1 MTKAKNTK
9 EHAKKHADKDDAPRQ
24 NNGLKCIYFIL
35 LAAEAFTN
43 ALLLNA
49 LAKLNLLQNWQYAIV
64 LVVLIGIFGFNLY
77 KLLISRR
84 AGLAV
89 KLFCVIIAIALI
101 VAGALGYK
109 YARQTIDF
117 VEQVTGAH
125 YETQTYQVRV
135 LKNSSYKD
143 ISQLSRQHIGLL
155 NTNPNLK
162 NTQKALKNAVDFK
175 AKKYAE
181 IGSMIA
187 AIYDFDVAAVV
198 INQSYLDFLE
208 ETDNKF
214 AEESV
219 SIYEFEVRMD
229 APDNRQP
236 VDVTT
241 EPFILYISGSD
252 SRGAI
257 TETARSDVNIL
268 AVVNPKDFKILL
280 VSIPRDYYVQL
291 HGTTGT
297 KDKLTHAGIYG
308 IDMSKTTIEDLL
320 GIKINYTVKVG
331 FTTLTKV
338 VDAVDGIDIYSD
350 TAFKRGN
357 CTFVQ
362 GNQHLNSECAL
373 LYARERYSY
382 SSGDRHRGQNQQQ
395 IITALIAKISD
406 PHYLVRYSKILESAQ
421 DSFESSLSFDEITSF
436 ARYQLSELRTWK
448 VESISLDGIGAMM
461 PTYSMGSQL
470 LYVMQPDMSTVANA
484 QKKISAYLSTE

>member
-1 MTKAKNTK
+1 MTKTKETK
-9 EHAKKHADKDDAPRQ
+9 EHTHKHASEEHTPRG
-24 NNGLKCIYFIL
+24 GLKVVYCIL
-35 LAAEAFTN
+35 LAAQAITN
-43 ALLLNA
+43 GLLLVA
-49 LAKLNLLQNWQYAIV
+49 LAKLNLLQSWQFFAV
-64 LVVLIGIFGFNLY
+64 LIVLIGIFCFNLY
-77 KLLISRR
+77 KLVISKR
-84 AGLAV
+84 AGLIV
-89 KLFCVIIAIALI
+89 KIVCAIIAIALI
-101 VAGALGYK
+101 VAGSFGYK
-109 YARQTIDF
+109 YARQTINF

-125 YETQTYQVRV
+125 YETPTYQVRV
-135 LKNSSYKD
+135 LKNSSYKEV
-143 ISQLSRQHIGLL
+143 SQLSRQHIGLL
-155 NTNPNLK
+155 DTNPNLS

-175 AKKYAE
+175 AKKYSE

-187 AIYDFDVAAVV
+187 AIYDFDVAAIV

-208 ETDNKF
+208 EADNKF
-214 AEESV
+214 VDEST

-229 APDNRQP
+229 APDNRKP
-236 VDVTT
+236 VNVTT

-268 AVVNPKDFKILL
+268 AVVNPKDFKSLL

-320 GIKINYTVKVG
+320 DIKINYTIKVG

-448 VESISLDGIGAMM
+448 VESISLDGTGAMM
-461 PTYSMGSQL
+461 PTYSMGAQL
-470 LYVMQPDMSTVANA
+470 LYVMQPNVNTITNA
-484 QKKISAYLSTE
+484 QKKINDYLTTK

>member
-1 MTKAKNTK
+1 MTKTKGTK
-9 EHAKKHADKDDAPRQ
+9 EHAHKHASEESAPRG
-24 NNGLKCIYFIL
+24 GLKVVYCIL
-35 LAAEAFTN
+35 LAAQAITN
-43 ALLLNA
+43 GLLLVA
-49 LAKLNLLQNWQYAIV
+49 LAKLNLLQSWQFFAV
-64 LVVLIGIFGFNLY
+64 LIVLIGIFCFNLY
-77 KLLISRR
+77 KLVISKR
-84 AGLAV
+84 AGLIIKIICA
-89 KLFCVIIAIALI
+89 IIAIALI
-101 VAGALGYK
+101 VAGSFGYK

-135 LKNSSYKD
+135 LKNSSYKE

-155 NTNPNLK
+155 NTNPNLG

-175 AKKYAE
+175 AKKYSE

-187 AIYDFDVAAVV
+187 AIYDFDVAAIV

-208 ETDNKF
+208 EADNKF
-214 AEESV
+214 VDEST

-229 APDNRQP
+229 APDNRKP
-236 VDVTT
+236 VNVTT

-268 AVVNPKDFKILL
+268 AVINPKDFKILL

-308 IDMSKTTIEDLL
+308 IDMSKNTIEDLL
-320 GIKINYTVKVG
+320 NIKINYTVKVG
-331 FTTLTKV
+331 FNTLTKV

-448 VESISLDGIGAMM
+448 VESISLDGTGAMM
-461 PTYSMGSQL
+461 PTYSMGAQL
-470 LYVMQPDMSTVANA
+470 LYVMQPNVNTITNA
-484 QKKISAYLSTE
+484 QKKINDYLTAK

>member
-1 MTKAKNTK
+1 
-9 EHAKKHADKDDAPRQ
+9 
-24 NNGLKCIYFIL
+24 
-35 LAAEAFTN
+35 
-43 ALLLNA
+43 
-49 LAKLNLLQNWQYAIV
+49 
-64 LVVLIGIFGFNLY
+64 
-77 KLLISRR
+77 
-84 AGLAV
+84 
-89 KLFCVIIAIALI
+89 
-101 VAGALGYK
+101 
-109 YARQTIDF
+109 
-117 VEQVTGAH
+117 
-125 YETQTYQVRV
+125 
-135 LKNSSYKD
+135 
-143 ISQLSRQHIGLL
+143 
-155 NTNPNLK
+155 
-162 NTQKALKNAVDFK
+162 
-175 AKKYAE
+175 
-181 IGSMIA
+181 
-187 AIYDFDVAAVV
+187 
-198 INQSYLDFLE
+198 
-208 ETDNKF
+208 
-214 AEESV
+214 
-219 SIYEFEVRMD
+219 MD
-229 APDNRQP
+229 APDNRKP
-236 VDVTT
+236 VNVTT

-320 GIKINYTVKVG
+320 DIKINYTIKVG

-436 ARYQLSELRTWK
+436 ARYQLSELRAWK
-448 VESISLDGIGAMM
+448 VESISLDGTGAMM
-461 PTYSMGSQL
+461 PTYSMGAQL
-470 LYVMQPDMSTVANA
+470 LYVMQPNVNTITNA
-484 QKKISAYLSTE
+484 QKKINDYLTTK

>member
-1 MTKAKNTK
+1 MTKTK
-9 EHAKKHADKDDAPRQ
+9 GTKKHTHKHASEESTPRG
-24 NNGLKCIYFIL
+24 GLKVVYCIL
-35 LAAEAFTN
+35 LAAQAITN
-43 ALLLNA
+43 GLLLVA
-49 LAKLNLLQNWQYAIV
+49 LAKLNLLQSWQFFAV
-64 LVVLIGIFGFNLY
+64 LIVLIGIFCFNLY
-77 KLLISRR
+77 KLVISKR
-84 AGLAV
+84 AGLIV
-89 KLFCVIIAIALI
+89 KIVCAIIAIALI
-101 VAGALGYK
+101 VAGSFGYK
-109 YARQTIDF
+109 YARQTINF

-135 LKNSSYKD
+135 LKNSSYKEV
-143 ISQLSRQHIGLL
+143 SQLSRQHIGLL
-155 NTNPNLK
+155 DTNPNLS

-175 AKKYAE
+175 AKKYSE

-187 AIYDFDVAAVV
+187 AIYDFDVAAIV
-198 INQSYLDFLE
+198 INQSYLGFLE
-208 ETDNKF
+208 EAENKF
-214 AEESV
+214 VNEST

-229 APDNRQP
+229 APDNRKP
-236 VDVTT
+236 VNVTT

-268 AVVNPKDFKILL
+268 VVINPNDFKILL

-320 GIKINYTVKVG
+320 DIKINYTIKVG

-436 ARYQLSELRTWK
+436 ARYQLSELRAWK
-448 VESISLDGIGAMM
+448 VESISLDGTGAMM
-461 PTYSMGSQL
+461 PTYSMGAQL
-470 LYVMQPDMSTVANA
+470 LYVMQPNVNTITNA
-484 QKKISAYLSTE
+484 QKKINDYLTAK

>member
-1 MTKAKNTK
+1 MTKTKGTK
-9 EHAKKHADKDDAPRQ
+9 EHAHHKHASEEGTPRG
-24 NNGLKCIYFIL
+24 GLKVVYCIL
-35 LAAEAFTN
+35 LAAQAITN
-43 ALLLNA
+43 GLLLVA
-49 LAKLNLLQNWQYAIV
+49 LAKLNLLQSWQFFAV
-64 LVVLIGIFGFNLY
+64 LIVLIGIFCFNVY
-77 KLLISRR
+77 KLVISKH
-84 AGLAV
+84 AGLIIKIVCA
-89 KLFCVIIAIALI
+89 IIAIALI
-101 VAGALGYK
+101 VAGSFGYK
-109 YARQTIDF
+109 YARQTINF

-135 LKNSSYKD
+135 LKNSSYKE

-155 NTNPNLK
+155 NTNPNLS

-175 AKKYAE
+175 AKEYSE

-187 AIYDFDVAAVV
+187 AIYDFDVAAIV

-208 ETDNKF
+208 EADNKF
-214 AEESV
+214 VDEST

-229 APDNRQP
+229 APDNRKP
-236 VDVTT
+236 VNVTT

-320 GIKINYTVKVG
+320 DIKINYTIKVG

-350 TAFKRGN
+350 TAFKRSN
-357 CTFVQ
+357 CTFIQ

-448 VESISLDGIGAMM
+448 VESISLDGTGAMM
-461 PTYSMGSQL
+461 PTYSMGAQL
-470 LYVMQPDMSTVANA
+470 LYVMQPNVNTITNA
-484 QKKISAYLSTE
+484 QKKINDYLTAK

>member
-1 MTKAKNTK
+1 MTKTKETK
-9 EHAKKHADKDDAPRQ
+9 EHTHKHASEEHTPRG
-24 NNGLKCIYFIL
+24 GLKVVYCIL
-35 LAAEAFTN
+35 LAAQAITN
-43 ALLLNA
+43 GLLLVA
-49 LAKLNLLQNWQYAIV
+49 LAKLNLLQSWQFFAV
-64 LVVLIGIFGFNLY
+64 LIVLIGIFCFNLY
-77 KLLISRR
+77 KLVISKR
-84 AGLAV
+84 AGLIV
-89 KLFCVIIAIALI
+89 KIVCAIIAIALI
-101 VAGALGYK
+101 VAGSFGYK
-109 YARQTIDF
+109 YARQTINF

-135 LKNSSYKD
+135 LKNSSYKEV
-143 ISQLSRQHIGLL
+143 SQLSRQHIGLL
-155 NTNPNLK
+155 DTNPNLS

-175 AKKYAE
+175 AKKYSE

-187 AIYDFDVAAVV
+187 AIYDFDVAAIV

-208 ETDNKF
+208 EADNKF
-214 AEESV
+214 VDEST

-229 APDNRQP
+229 APDNRKP
-236 VDVTT
+236 VNVTT

-320 GIKINYTVKVG
+320 DIKINYTIKVS

-448 VESISLDGIGAMM
+448 VESISLDGTGAMM
-461 PTYSMGSQL
+461 PTYSMGAQL
-470 LYVMQPDMSTVANA
+470 LYVMQPNVNTITNA
-484 QKKISAYLSTE
+484 QKKINDYLTTK

>member
-1 MTKAKNTK
+1 MTKTKETK
-9 EHAKKHADKDDAPRQ
+9 EHTHKHASEEHTPRG
-24 NNGLKCIYFIL
+24 GLKVVYCIL
-35 LAAEAFTN
+35 LAAQAITN
-43 ALLLNA
+43 GLLLVA
-49 LAKLNLLQNWQYAIV
+49 LAKLNLLQSWQFFAV
-64 LVVLIGIFGFNLY
+64 LIVLIGIFCFNLY
-77 KLLISRR
+77 KLVISKR
-84 AGLAV
+84 AGLIV
-89 KLFCVIIAIALI
+89 KIVCAIIAIALI
-101 VAGALGYK
+101 VAGSFGYK
-109 YARQTIDF
+109 YARQTINF

-135 LKNSSYKD
+135 LKNSSYKEV
-143 ISQLSRQHIGLL
+143 SQLSRQHIGLL
-155 NTNPNLK
+155 DTNPNLS

-175 AKKYAE
+175 AKKYSE

-187 AIYDFDVAAVV
+187 AIYDFDVAAIV
-198 INQSYLDFLE
+198 INQSYLGFLE
-208 ETDNKF
+208 EADNKF
-214 AEESV
+214 VDEST

-229 APDNRQP
+229 APDNRKP
-236 VDVTT
+236 VNVTT

-320 GIKINYTVKVG
+320 DIKINYTIKVG

-436 ARYQLSELRTWK
+436 ARYQLSELRAWK
-448 VESISLDGIGAMM
+448 VESISLDGTGAMM
-461 PTYSMGSQL
+461 PTYSMGAQL
-470 LYVMQPDMSTVANA
+470 LYVMQPNVNTITNA
-484 QKKISAYLSTE
+484 QKKINDYLTTK

>member
-1 MTKAKNTK
+1 MTKTKETK
-9 EHAKKHADKDDAPRQ
+9 EHTHKHASEERTPRGGLKVAYCILLVAQ
-24 NNGLKCIYFIL
+24 AVTNGLL
-35 LAAEAFTN
+35 LT
-43 ALLLNA
+43 A
-49 LAKLNLLQNWQYAIV
+49 LAKLNLLQSWQFFAV
-64 LVVLIGIFGFNLY
+64 LIVLIGIFCFNLY
-77 KLLISRR
+77 KLVISKC
-84 AGLAV
+84 AGLIV
-89 KLFCVIIAIALI
+89 KIVCAIIAIALI
-101 VAGALGYK
+101 VAGSFGYK
-109 YARQTIDF
+109 YARQTINF

-143 ISQLSRQHIGLL
+143 VSQLSRQHIGLL
-155 NTNPNLK
+155 NTNPNLS

-175 AKKYAE
+175 AKEYSE

-187 AIYDFDVAAVV
+187 AIYDFDVAAIV

-208 ETDNKF
+208 EADNKF
-214 AEESV
+214 VDEST

-229 APDNRQP
+229 APDNRKP
-236 VDVTT
+236 VNVTT

-320 GIKINYTVKVG
+320 NIKINYTIKVG

-362 GNQHLNSECAL
+362 GDQHLNSECAL

-448 VESISLDGIGAMM
+448 VESISLDGTGAMM
-461 PTYSMGSQL
+461 PTYSMGAQL
-470 LYVMQPDMSTVANA
+470 LYVMQPNANTITNA
-484 QKKISAYLSTE
+484 QKKINDYLTTK